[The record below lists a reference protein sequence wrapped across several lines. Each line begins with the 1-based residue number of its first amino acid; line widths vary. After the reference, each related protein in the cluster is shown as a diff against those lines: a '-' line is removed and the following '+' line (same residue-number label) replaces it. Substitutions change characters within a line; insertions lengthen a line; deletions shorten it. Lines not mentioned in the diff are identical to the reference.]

1 MRAKGGVIMNFS
13 SLVLNDHRSKK
24 IYRPQMIVDVDM
36 SGAIF
41 ISDDLVFTENADLGK
56 VFEHHVKLA

>member
-1 MRAKGGVIMNFS
+1 
-13 SLVLNDHRSKK
+13 
-24 IYRPQMIVDVDM
+24 MIVDVDM

-41 ISDDLVFTENADLGK
+41 ISDDLLFTENADLGK

>member
-1 MRAKGGVIMNFS
+1 
-13 SLVLNDHRSKK
+13 
-24 IYRPQMIVDVDM
+24 MIVDVDM

-41 ISDDLVFTENADLGK
+41 ISDDLVFTENVDLGK